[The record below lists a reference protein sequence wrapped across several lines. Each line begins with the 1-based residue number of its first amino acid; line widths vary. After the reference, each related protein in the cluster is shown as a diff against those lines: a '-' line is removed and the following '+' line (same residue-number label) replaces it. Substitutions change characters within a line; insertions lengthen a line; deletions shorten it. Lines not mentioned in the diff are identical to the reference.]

1 MLAFMKVLQPK
12 TVEEAYE
19 LAKKQNCPNASWWL
33 LVAFRS
39 AHMAC
44 SD

>member
-19 LAKKQNCPNASWWL
+19 LATKNKTAPM
-33 LVAFRS
+33 LVASRS